1 MTAAP
6 TDDPKVVKM
15 NRQKA
20 KRGTS
25 WKDNLSLNDKGT
37 PKACLANAICNDLQS
52 SAARPAIIGR
62 KLSTFG
68 ETIGGVKPELN
79 ETQPALR
86 ETNPHSSA
94 WDRNPSDVGF
104 PETDPLADNELQCS
118 PPVPLCYRILDF
130 AHCGTVVLQVRIQKP
145 ARRRRRQGH
154 CRG

>member
-37 PKACLANAICNDLQS
+37 PKACLANAICNALQS

-79 ETQPALR
+79 MRHTPRAADGEDRQAPA
-86 ETNPHSSA
+86 TAPFYACN
-94 WDRNPSDVGF
+94 G
-104 PETDPLADNELQCS
+104 
-118 PPVPLCYRILDF
+118 
-130 AHCGTVVLQVRIQKP
+130 
-145 ARRRRRQGH
+145 RR
-154 CRG
+154 C